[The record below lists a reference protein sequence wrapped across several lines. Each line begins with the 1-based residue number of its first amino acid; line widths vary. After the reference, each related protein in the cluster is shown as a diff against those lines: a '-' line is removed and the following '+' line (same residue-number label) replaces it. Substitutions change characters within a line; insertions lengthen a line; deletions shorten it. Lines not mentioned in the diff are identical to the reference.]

1 MKLPFVSR
9 KNYNKLMD
17 DYEEAIYKLEC
28 LLCHATGNKF
38 SKHTYSLSE
47 MEMAVDDYI
56 DDLCNEAVQDVK
68 EVKHGRWII
77 ERDEKYKCFYT
88 TYCSNCSYGAMVK
101 YKYCPHCGAKMDE
114 EEQE

>member
-9 KNYNKLMD
+9 KKYDKLIS

-56 DDLCNEAVQDVK
+56 DDLCNEAVRDVK
-68 EVKHGRWII
+68 
-77 ERDEKYKCFYT
+77 D
-88 TYCSNCSYGAMVK
+88 
-101 YKYCPHCGAKMDE
+101 KYCPHCGAKMDE
-114 EEQE
+114 EEQK

>member
-9 KNYNKLMD
+9 KKYDKLIS

-56 DDLCNEAVQDVK
+56 DDLCNEAV
-68 EVKHGRWII
+68 
-77 ERDEKYKCFYT
+77 RDAKDKYY
-88 TYCSNCSYGAMVK
+88 
-101 YKYCPHCGAKMDE
+101 PHCGAKMDE
-114 EEQE
+114 EEQK